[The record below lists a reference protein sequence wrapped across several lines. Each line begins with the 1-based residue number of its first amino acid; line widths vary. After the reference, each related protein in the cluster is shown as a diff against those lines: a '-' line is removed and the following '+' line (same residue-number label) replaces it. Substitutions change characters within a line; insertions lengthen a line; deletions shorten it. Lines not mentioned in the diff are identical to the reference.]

1 MAFLSAMMYTTS
13 VHSESTK
20 FQVHS
25 ITSSSL
31 PQSSTGV
38 GPYGSAAVRWS
49 WAAVVSYDWYS
60 AGARRRGGR
69 CRGAPAPVRSP
80 VRAGLP
86 GCLPVSAL
94 PRSPAA
100 QTRYTVPGRCSLLW
114 RGTAGGGR
122 AAGRDRS
129 TQGQAGAAAS
139 CSLRLSRL
147 PLGSG
152 TGWRGRGAGS
162 RRVRESVRFLRFVCG
177 IELWIPGVDPN
188 GGYGDPLLSC
198 VCIFG
203 APRCLK
209 TVLEP

>member
-1 MAFLSAMMYTTS
+1 MAVRLCGGHGPLWYRM
-13 VHSESTK
+13 
-20 FQVHS
+20 
-25 ITSSSL
+25 
-31 PQSSTGV
+31 TGTPPGLAAAV
-38 GPYGSAAVRWS
+38 AGAAVRRLRS
-49 WAAVVSYDWYS
+49 AVPS
-60 AGARRRGGR
+60 A
-69 CRGAPAPVRSP
+69 PRSS
-80 VRAGLP
+80 RLP
-86 GCLPVSAL
+86 PRLRTS
-94 PRSPAA
+94 RSPAA

>member
-1 MAFLSAMMYTTS
+1 MGWAVGYRIRYSRGSPPRVAGCARAGS
-13 VHSESTK
+13 G
-20 FQVHS
+20 
-25 ITSSSL
+25 
-31 PQSSTGV
+31 PQSR
-38 GPYGSAAVRWS
+38 P
-49 WAAVVSYDWYS
+49 
-60 AGARRRGGR
+60 RRSSR
-69 CRGAPAPVRSP
+69 
-80 VRAGLP
+80 LP
-86 GCLPVSAL
+86 PRLRTS
-94 PRSPAA
+94 RSPAA